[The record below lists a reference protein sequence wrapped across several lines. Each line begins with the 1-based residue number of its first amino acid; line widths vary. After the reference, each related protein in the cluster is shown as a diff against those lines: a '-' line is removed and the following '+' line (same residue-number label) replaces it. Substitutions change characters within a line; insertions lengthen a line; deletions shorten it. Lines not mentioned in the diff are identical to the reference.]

1 MERRL
6 QINSKRVGT
15 WKRARWYFGPHH
27 LIDWIRNYTI
37 RPFSPALICTS
48 SILCRFNNFFCT
60 SFFFSPSANL
70 SICLISYLTISCF
83 FSFFFPW
90 FFPRL
95 NPVLFTPIPFFSCL
109 KLGTEQLVIEDHC
122 LYLGP
127 QDLQCFFTIAHLC
140 EYSQLA
146 GQFWP
151 LLFVCF
157 FPINSVSLFEIGF
170 SFKSAKRIVFMPPSP
185 SIAHVSSPLSFC
197 LSCSFSKRAS
207 FCPLLTSLHV
217 WCFSLSFMSPFSH
230 STSEEWHEN
239 KQWTGWQG
247 IWYHLKSVVH
257 FDCRV
262 RYNKAKGSLG
272 YKTRLIVP

>member
-1 MERRL
+1 M
-6 QINSKRVGT
+6 
-15 WKRARWYFGPHH
+15 P
-27 LIDWIRNYTI
+27 
-37 RPFSPALICTS
+37 S
-48 SILCRFNNFFCT
+48 S
-60 SFFFSPSANL
+60 AQ
-70 SICLISYLTISCF
+70 
-83 FSFFFPW
+83 
-90 FFPRL
+90 PRSL
-95 NPVLFTPIPFFSCL
+95 YSHPFFLLSEIGNRAAGNWRSCL
-109 KLGTEQLVIEDHC
+109 S
-122 LYLGP
+122 LGP

-151 LLFVCF
+151 LFFVCF

-170 SFKSAKRIVFMPPSP
+170 SFKRAKRIVFMPPSP

-207 FCPLLTSLHV
+207 FCPLLTSLHG

-239 KQWTGWQG
+239 KQWTGCKE
-247 IWYHLKSVVH
+247 IWCHLKSVVH

-262 RYNKAKGSLG
+262 GYNKAKGSLG